1 MCHSKTFLYFN
12 LIFFSLNKFSFCSI
26 FHSGESHIIYQP
38 TGIIVDRIGNNNSA
52 QLALHPQHHHQE
64 HDEDVVGIEVRPNPI
79 PITPD
84 GKLSVLHAVYQD
96 HTYCTPMTPRL
107 VSVTEQTFST
117 MNPNLDTNTVAAAA
131 VLSSMPGAAKLFNR
145 QNSGV
150 VTSVPSVQQ
159 QQQQQLMVPQTQQHQ
174 RDDDANSTISTESHG
189 GLYIDQGDDPG
200 EETETALEGEGEED
214 SETRCICEL
223 THDDGYMICC
233 DSCS

>member
-1 MCHSKTFLYFN
+1 MRSTFVSLKYFLVCLN
-12 LIFFSLNKFSFCSI
+12 SVFPLPFFY
-26 FHSGESHIIYQP
+26 SGESHIIYQP
-38 TGIIVDRIGNNNSA
+38 AGIIVDRIGNNVNA
-52 QLALHPQHHHQE
+52 QLTQQPPHQLPE
-64 HDEDVVGIEVRPNPI
+64 QDEEVIGVEERPSPI

-107 VSVTEQTFST
+107 ISVSEQTFST

-159 QQQQQLMVPQTQQHQ
+159 QQQQLMVPQTQPHQ